1 MKHMSAP
8 ISESIGESIAKILWV
23 VLSTHGRGC
32 EKEKMYTF
40 AVAQNWAK
48 SATRRLRSSTKMRH
62 KYHQEKGHIAE
73 QKTASV
79 VSE

>member
-1 MKHMSAP
+1 MAEVAWK
-8 ISESIGESIAKILWV
+8 
-23 VLSTHGRGC
+23 
-32 EKEKMYTF
+32 KEGYTF
-40 AVAQNWAK
+40 AVAQNWEK

-73 QKTASV
+73 QKTAPV